1 MQSGSSRHWVYRAK
15 QGLALALA
23 CALAA
28 CEMPAPPQAKPA
40 VSLSIA
46 PVAGTPFAESANFA
60 QFIKNFRG
68 QAHAAGITDTTYDAA
83 MAHVAFN
90 PRVWQLNGAQPEFV
104 KPIWDYLDGSVS
116 PRRIADG
123 QAMLAANAGT
133 LAQIEQRYG
142 VPKEIV
148 VAIWGME
155 SDYGRSMGNFNLF
168 EALATLAFEGP
179 RTDFARPQL
188 IAALK
193 MVQNDGFQPQM
204 MTSSWAGAFGQTQFV
219 PTAYYAHAV
228 DFDGDGKKDLWNS
241 TADALASTASM
252 LADAGWK
259 RGAPWGYEVRLPEK
273 FPYEQADTDTTK
285 PIADWRALGVKTAL
299 GADLPDNAEAG
310 AIILPAGARGPAFIV
325 FDNFKTVLQ
334 YNNAVSYALGVCELA
349 ARIGGAD
356 AILTPWPRDEVPL
369 VRAERLQM
377 QRDLLVLGYDPGAL
391 DGVLGRKV
399 RAALRLYQQA
409 RNLPA
414 DGFATKALLDQMN
427 AEIKSKNA

>member
-1 MQSGSSRHWVYRAK
+1 MRQASSLYGRLRR
-15 QGLALALA
+15 GLALALA
-23 CALAA
+23 GALAA
-28 CEMPAPPQAKPA
+28 CEAPAPQQPTPS
-40 VSLSIA
+40 VSLPIA
-46 PVAGTPFAESANFA
+46 PPPGVPYVPSANFT
-60 QFIKNFRG
+60 QFIANFRA

-90 PRVWQLNGAQPEFV
+90 PRVWQLNSAQPEFV
-104 KPIWDYLDGSVS
+104 KPIWDYLDGAVS

-123 QAMLAANAGT
+123 QAMLTANANI
-133 LAQIEQRYG
+133 LMQIEQRYG
-142 VPKEIV
+142 VPKEIL

-155 SDYGRSMGNFNLF
+155 SDYGRSTGNFNMF
-168 EALATLAFEGP
+168 EALATLAFDGP

-193 MVQNDGFQPQM
+193 MAQNDGFRPDM
-204 MTSSWAGAFGQTQFV
+204 MLSSWAGAFGQTQFV

-241 TADALASTASM
+241 PADALASTASM

-259 RGAPWGYEVRLPEK
+259 RGAPWGYEIRLPQN
-273 FPYEQADTDTTK
+273 FPYEQADIDTVK
-285 PIADWRALGVKTAL
+285 AVADWRALGVKTAL

-310 AIILPAGARGPAFIV
+310 AIILPAGARGPAFLV
-325 FDNFKTVLQ
+325 FGNFKTVLQ

-356 AILTPWPRDEVPL
+356 AIVAPWPRDEVPL
-369 VRAERLQM
+369 NRNERLQV
-377 QRDLLVLGYDPGAL
+377 QRDLMMLGYDPGAL

-399 RAALRLYQQA
+399 RAALRVYQQA

-414 DGFATKALLDQMN
+414 DGFATKDLLARLN
-427 AEIKSKNA
+427 AEIKSKTS